1 MHGELESQVW
11 LSVQKTCGVTAFEAL
26 IQRAVDS
33 FKRHPGFDP
42 LVRLHASHIGQLGFQ
57 VLRDVLRSR
66 GVRYEYSADIPGYL
80 ELRSRL
86 KEHIRCQLQ
95 EYLVRGGH
103 STEDMQ
109 EDQLGRDLGL

>member
-11 LSVQKTCGVTAFEAL
+11 LSVQQSCDVTAFEAL

-42 LVRLHASHIGQLGFQ
+42 LVRLHVSDIGPLGVQ
-57 VLRDVLRSR
+57 VLRAVLRQR
-66 GVRYEYSADIPGYL
+66 GLHPESGIDVPGYL

-86 KEHIRCQLQ
+86 KDHLRCQLQ
-95 EYLVRGGH
+95 WYLVKGGH
-103 STEDMQ
+103 ATEEIQ
-109 EDQLGRDLGL
+109 EDQLHRDLGL